1 MGEQDEDAGEKVVE
15 VYIEPCPAH
24 EEVINVKD
32 ALKEKARELRRL
44 AEDRRGA
51 NKLVYMAAAV
61 AIAAILIAIGLN
73 IRTEVDTRVDQASSK
88 LGDQISSI

>member
-1 MGEQDEDAGEKVVE
+1 VGKQGQDEGAEMME
-15 VYIEPCPAH
+15 VYKGPWLAPR
-24 EEVINVKD
+24 EVTKMKD
-32 ALKEKARELRRL
+32 VLVRKFKELRRL

-73 IRTEVDTRVDQASSK
+73 IRTEVDARVDQASQK
-88 LGDQISSI
+88 LRDQIENI

>member
-1 MGEQDEDAGEKVVE
+1 MME
-15 VYIEPCPAH
+15 VYKGPRLAPR
-24 EEVINVKD
+24 EVTKMKMKVKVKD
-32 ALKEKARELRRL
+32 ALVRKLKELRRL

-73 IRTEVDTRVDQASSK
+73 IRTEVDARVDQASQK
-88 LGDQISSI
+88 LRDQINNI

>member
-1 MGEQDEDAGEKVVE
+1 VRK
-15 VYIEPCPAH
+15 
-24 EEVINVKD
+24 
-32 ALKEKARELRRL
+32 LTELRRL

-73 IRTEVDTRVDQASSK
+73 IRTEVDARVDQASQK
-88 LGDQISSI
+88 LRDQIENI